1 MTQELAPALAAWAIR
16 AEIREL
22 YDDYAFA
29 LDAFDLDRWASF
41 FTQDCRY
48 RIVSRENHEENL
60 PLSTVEC
67 RGIAMVRDRVAGIRE
82 TSVFEPRTLRHLVGG
97 VKVSE
102 APGGG
107 WHGHANFAI
116 FESMLERESHLL
128 LVGRY
133 IDHIVRDGEA
143 LKFRER
149 ICVYDNYR
157 ILTSLVYPV

>member
-1 MTQELAPALAAWAIR
+1 MTQASAPALARWAIR

-29 LDAFDLDRWASF
+29 LDAVDLDKWATF
-41 FTQDCRY
+41 FTDDCYY
-48 RIVSRENHEENL
+48 RIVSRENYEENL
-60 PLSTVEC
+60 PLSAAAC
-67 RGIAMVRDRVAGIRE
+67 RGIAMVRDRIAGLRE
-82 TSVFEPRTLRHLVGG
+82 TSVFEPRALRHLVGG
-97 VKVSE
+97 VKVTE
-102 APGGG
+102 APDGG
-107 WHGHANFAI
+107 WHGQANFAI

-128 LVGRY
+128 LVGHY
-133 IDHIVRDGEA
+133 LDHIVRDGDE